1 MAKTILSSN
10 HHDHKPFYVLG
21 LFSVLLSIQ
30 EGGAHEFK
38 VGDSNGW
45 AVPAYPSVYNQWA
58 ENNRFQISDTLV
70 FEYPAEKDSVLQV
83 TKKDYTNCNTAS
95 PMREFKDNGHTVFKF
110 DQSGPFYFI
119 SGVEENCV
127 KNEKLV
133 VVVMADRSGS
143 SSSIFKCFVGSIV
156 GALLGSSLLA
166 F

>member
-30 EGGAHEFK
+30 EG
-38 VGDSNGW
+38 
-45 AVPAYPSVYNQWA
+45 
-58 ENNRFQISDTLV
+58 V

-119 SGVEENCV
+119 SGVEE
-127 KNEKLV
+127 KL
-133 VVVMADRSGS
+133 
-143 SSSIFKCFVGSIV
+143 CEE
-156 GALLGSSLLA
+156 
-166 F
+166 